1 MQYNNMQ
8 IFPLHTF
15 FILKGDI
22 LFMKALIFSLV
33 LLCLALFPQSSTALE
48 IPDTYNAEIASLN
61 FFPSGARF
69 EFLIEPQEEDGSFEA
84 FLPGAFDPASVKLL
98 TPENVIGD
106 IRTEKLSRT
115 RWIPPQL
122 EDLKTAQE
130 SQAETVSTL
139 TARQSAFEQTL
150 NLLKNI
156 EPDKADNPLE
166 LLEYIT
172 NAQDLS
178 QKTEADL
185 AALKVTLAAEKEK
198 LTMLNSEMN
207 SRRPSGESSFLVI
220 TGKAKSTV
228 RIEAATGAASWRPRY
243 TLNLDSN
250 SGDID
255 VQMFIRASQRT
266 GLDYSGSF
274 TLHTK
279 TPDEN
284 INNPDL
290 QPLRVGIKPKQ
301 ERVMSTSGMSITRT
315 NRMYESAKM
324 AAPMMADMEAM
335 DTFAEEEAQTAPAV
349 EESIS
354 DRTVRVEGEITG
366 DGQEREFQV
375 DLGNVKLSAKP
386 IIMLIPEQKDKAWII
401 ASMDEQNDRLIPGMA
416 ELRVDGYPS
425 GKIYIQEFGQGQK
438 KIPFGYADQIT
449 AKKEALIGK
458 TGVSWFSG
466 VQTEGYKLEITNG
479 TKSDKLITVRDR
491 LPIPTDEKIKLD
503 VKRIEPK
510 EKSKDPEN
518 RCTWEILVPA
528 GKTQTIIVDYTLSY
542 PSGEELQ
549 YK

>member
-1 MQYNNMQ
+1 
-8 IFPLHTF
+8 
-15 FILKGDI
+15 
-22 LFMKALIFSLV
+22 MKALIFSLV
-33 LLCLALFPQSSTALE
+33 LLIVTLFPHASSALE
-48 IPDTYNAEIASLN
+48 IPDNYNAQIASLS
-61 FFPSGARF
+61 FYPSGARF
-69 EFLIEPQEEDGSFEA
+69 EFIIEPQEEDGTFTA
-84 FLPGAFDPASVKLL
+84 YLPGAFTPESVKLL

-106 IRTEKLSRT
+106 IRTERRTRT
-115 RWIPPQL
+115 RWTPPQL

-130 SQAETVSTL
+130 SQAETVSIL
-139 TARQSAFEQTL
+139 SARQSALEQTL

-156 EPDKADNPLE
+156 EPDKADDPLD

-172 NAQDLS
+172 NAQDLR

-185 AALKVTLAAEKEK
+185 AALKVTLAAEREK

-220 TGKAKSTV
+220 TGKAKSAV

-243 TLNLDSN
+243 TLNLDSD

-255 VQMFIRASQRT
+255 VQMFILASQRT
-266 GLDYSGSF
+266 GLDYSGPF

-284 INNPDL
+284 ISNPDL

-301 ERVMSTSGMSITRT
+301 ERVMSAAGMSLTRT
-315 NRMYESAKM
+315 NRMYESARM
-324 AAPMMADMEAM
+324 AAPMAM
-335 DTFAEEEAQTAPAV
+335 DRMAMDEMAEEDSAYAPEPKAPAV

-366 DGQEREFQV
+366 DGQEREFEV
-375 DLGNVKLSAKP
+375 ALGGLKMSATP

-401 ASMDEQNDRLIPGMA
+401 ASMDEENDRLIPGTA

-438 KIPFGYADQIT
+438 RVPFGYADQIT
-449 AKKEALIGK
+449 VKKEALIGK
-458 TGVSWFSG
+458 KGVSWFSG

-491 LPIPTDEKIKLD
+491 LPIPTDEKIKLE

-518 RCTWEILVPA
+518 RYTWEISVPA
-528 GKTQTIIVDYTLSY
+528 GKTETIIVDYSLSY

>member
-1 MQYNNMQ
+1 M
-8 IFPLHTF
+8 
-15 FILKGDI
+15 KGDI

-33 LLCLALFPQSSTALE
+33 LLGLALFPYSSTALE

-61 FFPSGARF
+61 FYPSGARF
-69 EFLIEPQEEDGSFEA
+69 EFIIEPQEEDGSFTA
-84 FLPGAFDPASVKLL
+84 YLPGAFTPESVKLL
-98 TPENVIGD
+98 TPENVFGD
-106 IRTEKLSRT
+106 IRTERLSRT
-115 RWIPPQL
+115 RWTPPQL
-122 EDLKTAQE
+122 ETLKTAQE
-130 SQAETVSTL
+130 SQAETVSIL
-139 TARQSAFEQTL
+139 SARQSALEQTL
-150 NLLKNI
+150 NLLRNI
-156 EPDKADNPLE
+156 EPDKADDPLD
-166 LLEYIT
+166 LLEYIA
-172 NAQDLS
+172 NAQDLR

-220 TGKAKSTV
+220 TGRAKSAI

-243 TLNLDSN
+243 TLNLNSD

-266 GLDYSGSF
+266 GLDYSGAF

-279 TPDEN
+279 TPDES
-284 INNPDL
+284 ISNPDL

-301 ERVMSTSGMSITRT
+301 ERVMSAAGMKLTRT

-324 AAPMMADMEAM
+324 AAPMMPDMMM
-335 DTFAEEEAQTAPAV
+335 DELPEEYEPEKKAPAV

-354 DRTVRVEGEITG
+354 DRAVRVQGEITG

-375 DLGNVKLSAKP
+375 ELGNVKMSATP

-401 ASMDEQNDRLIPGMA
+401 ASMDEENDRLIPGTA

-438 KIPFGYADQIT
+438 RVPFGYADQIT
-449 AKKEALIGK
+449 VKKEALIGK
-458 TGVSWFSG
+458 KGVSWFSG

-491 LPIPTDEKIKLD
+491 LPVPTDEKIKLE

-518 RCTWEILVPA
+518 RYTWEISVPA
-528 GKTQTIIVDYTLSY
+528 GKTETIIVDYSLSY

-549 YK
+549 YR

>member
-1 MQYNNMQ
+1 
-8 IFPLHTF
+8 
-15 FILKGDI
+15 
-22 LFMKALIFSLV
+22 MKALIFSLV
-33 LLCLALFPQSSTALE
+33 LFAVAFSAYPSSALE

-61 FFPSGARF
+61 FYPSGARF

-84 FLPGAFDPASVKLL
+84 YLPGAFTPESIKLL
-98 TPENVIGD
+98 TPENVYGD
-106 IRTEKLSRT
+106 IRTERRSRT
-115 RWIPPQL
+115 RWTPSQL

-139 TARQSAFEQTL
+139 TARQSALEQTL

-156 EPDKADNPLE
+156 EPDKADDPLD
-166 LLEYIT
+166 LLEYVS
-172 NAQDLS
+172 NAQDLR
-178 QKTEADL
+178 QKTEAEL
-185 AALKVTLAAEKEK
+185 AALKVTIAAEKEK

-207 SRRPSGESSFLVI
+207 SRRPSGESSFLVV
-220 TGKAKSTV
+220 TGRAKSTV
-228 RIEAATGAASWRPRY
+228 RFEAATGAASWRPRY
-243 TLNLDSN
+243 TLDFDSD

-266 GLDYSGSF
+266 GLDYSGPF

-284 INNPDL
+284 ISNPDL

-301 ERVMSTSGMSITRT
+301 ERVMSAAGMSLTRT
-315 NRMYESAKM
+315 NRMYESAKR
-324 AAPMMADMEAM
+324 AAPMMMDRMAM
-335 DTFAEEEAQTAPAV
+335 DEMAEEEAAYSQPSEPAV

-366 DGQEREFQV
+366 DGQEREFLV
-375 DLGNVKLSAKP
+375 ALGNVKMSATP

-401 ASMDEQNDRLIPGMA
+401 ASMDEENDRLIPGTA

-425 GKIYIQEFGQGQK
+425 GKIYIQEFGQGQRRV
-438 KIPFGYADQIT
+438 PFGYADQIT
-449 AKKEALIGK
+449 VKKEALIGK

-479 TKSDKLITVRDR
+479 TNSDKLITVRDR

-503 VKRIEPK
+503 VKRIAPK

-518 RCTWEILVPA
+518 RYTWEITVPA
-528 GKTQTIIVDYTLSY
+528 GKTETIIVDYSLSY

>member
-1 MQYNNMQ
+1 
-8 IFPLHTF
+8 
-15 FILKGDI
+15 
-22 LFMKALIFSLV
+22 MKALIFSLV
-33 LLCLALFPQSSTALE
+33 LLVVALFPHSSTALE
-48 IPDTYNAEIASLN
+48 IPDTYNAQIASLN
-61 FFPSGARF
+61 FYPSGARF
-69 EFLIEPQEEDGSFEA
+69 EFLIEPQEEDGSFTA
-84 FLPGAFDPASVKLL
+84 YLPGAFTPESIKLL
-98 TPENVIGD
+98 TPENVYGD
-106 IRTEKLSRT
+106 IRTERLSRT
-115 RWIPPQL
+115 RWTPPQL

-130 SQAETVSTL
+130 SQAETVSIL
-139 TARQSAFEQTL
+139 SARQAALEQTL
-150 NLLKNI
+150 SLLKNI
-156 EPDKADNPLE
+156 EPDKADDPLD
-166 LLEYIT
+166 LLEYIA
-172 NAQDLS
+172 NAQDLR

-220 TGKAKSTV
+220 TGRAKSTV
-228 RIEAATGAASWRPRY
+228 RIEAATGAAYWRPRY

-255 VQMFIRASQRT
+255 VQMFVRVSQRT
-266 GLDYSGSF
+266 GLNYSGTF
-274 TLHTK
+274 TMHTK
-279 TPDEN
+279 TPDES
-284 INNPDL
+284 ISNPDL
-290 QPLRVGIKPKQ
+290 QPLRVGIRPKQ
-301 ERVMSTSGMSITRT
+301 ERVMSAAGMSLTRT

-324 AAPMMADMEAM
+324 AAPMMM
-335 DTFAEEEAQTAPAV
+335 DEMVEEDTAAYESRPSEPAV
-349 EESIS
+349 QESIS
-354 DRTVRVEGEITG
+354 DRTVRVEGELTG

-375 DLGNVKLSAKP
+375 ELGSVKMSATP

-401 ASMDEQNDRLIPGMA
+401 ASMDEENDRLIPGTA

-438 KIPFGYADQIT
+438 RVPFGYADQIT
-449 AKKEALIGK
+449 VKKEALIGK

-466 VQTEGYKLEITNG
+466 VQSSGYKLEITNG

-491 LPIPTDEKIKLD
+491 LPIPTDEKIKLE

-518 RCTWEILVPA
+518 RYTWEILVPA
-528 GKTQTIIVDYTLSY
+528 GKTETIIVDYSLSY

>member
-1 MQYNNMQ
+1 
-8 IFPLHTF
+8 
-15 FILKGDI
+15 
-22 LFMKALIFSLV
+22 MKALTFSLV
-33 LLCLALFPQSSTALE
+33 LLIVTLFPFTSSALE
-48 IPDTYNAEIASLN
+48 IPDNYNSEIASLN
-61 FFPSGARF
+61 FYPSGARF
-69 EFLIEPQEEDGSFEA
+69 EFIIEPQEEDGSFTA
-84 FLPGAFDPASVKLL
+84 YLPGAFTPESVKLL

-106 IRTEKLSRT
+106 IRTERLSRT

-130 SQAETVSTL
+130 AQAETVSTL
-139 TARQSAFEQTL
+139 SARQAALEQTL
-150 NLLKNI
+150 ALLKGI
-156 EPDKADNPLE
+156 EPDKADNPLD

-172 NAQDLS
+172 NAQELR

-185 AALKVTLAAEKEK
+185 SALKVTLAAEKEK
-198 LTMLNSEMN
+198 LTMLNAEMN

-220 TGKAKSTV
+220 TGRAKSAV

-266 GLDYSGSF
+266 GLDYSGAF

-284 INNPDL
+284 ISTPDL

-301 ERVMSTSGMSITRT
+301 EKVMSASGMSITRT

-324 AAPMMADMEAM
+324 AAPMMMDEMAMEE
-335 DTFAEEEAQTAPAV
+335 AEEERAPAAPAV

-354 DRTVRVEGEITG
+354 DRTVRVEGGITG

-375 DLGNVKLSAKP
+375 ELGSVKMSATP

-401 ASMDEQNDRLIPGMA
+401 ASMDEENDRLIPGTA

-438 KIPFGYADQIT
+438 KVPFGYADQIT
-449 AKKEALIGK
+449 VKKEALIGK
-458 TGVSWFSG
+458 KGVSWFSG

-491 LPIPTDEKIKLD
+491 LPIPTDEKIKLE
-503 VKRIEPK
+503 VKRIVPK
-510 EKSKDPEN
+510 EKSRDPEN
-518 RCTWEILVPA
+518 RCTWEISVPA
-528 GKTQTIIVDYTLSY
+528 GKTETIIVDYSLSY

>member
-1 MQYNNMQ
+1 M
-8 IFPLHTF
+8 
-15 FILKGDI
+15 KGDI
-22 LFMKALIFSLV
+22 LFMKALTFSLV
-33 LLCLALFPQSSTALE
+33 LLGLALFPHESTALE
-48 IPDTYNAEIASLN
+48 IPDDYNAEIASLN
-61 FFPSGARF
+61 FYPSGARF
-69 EFLIEPQEEDGSFEA
+69 EFIIEPQDEDGTFTA
-84 FLPGAFDPASVKLL
+84 YLPGAFTPESVKLL
-98 TPENVIGD
+98 TPENVFGD
-106 IRTEKLSRT
+106 IRTERLSRT
-115 RWIPPQL
+115 RWTPPQL

-130 SQAETVSTL
+130 SQAETVSIL
-139 TARQSAFEQTL
+139 SARQAALEQTL
-150 NLLKNI
+150 NLLKGI
-156 EPDKADNPLE
+156 EPENADDPLD
-166 LLEYIT
+166 LLEYIA
-172 NAQDLS
+172 NAQDLR

-220 TGKAKSTV
+220 TGRAKSAI
-228 RIEAATGAASWRPRY
+228 RIEAATGAAYWRPRY

-266 GLDYSGSF
+266 GLDYSGKF

-279 TPDEN
+279 TPDES
-284 INNPDL
+284 ISNPDL
-290 QPLRVGIKPKQ
+290 QPLRVGIKPKH
-301 ERVMSTSGMSITRT
+301 ERVMSAAGMSLART

-324 AAPMMADMEAM
+324 AAPMMM
-335 DTFAEEEAQTAPAV
+335 DEMVEEDTAAYESRPSEPTV
-349 EESIS
+349 QESIS
-354 DRTVRVEGEITG
+354 DRTVRVEGDITG
-366 DGQEREFQV
+366 DGQEREFEV
-375 DLGNVKLSAKP
+375 ALGNVKMSAKP

-401 ASMDEQNDRLIPGMA
+401 ASMDEENDRLIPGMA

-438 KIPFGYADQIT
+438 RVPFGYAEQIT
-449 AKKEALIGK
+449 VKKEALIGK
-458 TGVSWFSG
+458 KGVSWFSG

-510 EKSKDPEN
+510 EKSKDTEN
-518 RCTWEILVPA
+518 RYTWEISVPA
-528 GKTQTIIVDYTLSY
+528 GKTETIIVDYSLSY

-549 YK
+549 YR

>member
-1 MQYNNMQ
+1 
-8 IFPLHTF
+8 
-15 FILKGDI
+15 
-22 LFMKALIFSLV
+22 MKAFTFSLV
-33 LLCLALFPQSSTALE
+33 LLVLALFPHASSALE
-48 IPDTYNAEIASLN
+48 IPDTYNAEIAALN
-61 FFPSGARF
+61 FYPSGARF
-69 EFLIEPQEEDGSFEA
+69 EFIIEPQEEDGTFTA
-84 FLPGAFDPASVKLL
+84 YLPGAFTPESVKLL
-98 TPENVIGD
+98 TPENVYGD
-106 IRTEKLSRT
+106 IRTERLSRT
-115 RWIPPQL
+115 RWTPPQL
-122 EDLKTAQE
+122 EDLKSAQE
-130 SQAETVSTL
+130 SQAETVSIL
-139 TARQSAFEQTL
+139 SARQSALEQTL

-156 EPDKADNPLE
+156 EPDKADDPLK
-166 LLEYIT
+166 LLEYIS
-172 NAQDLS
+172 NAQDLR

-220 TGKAKSTV
+220 TGRAKAAV
-228 RIEAATGAASWRPRY
+228 RIEAATGAALWRPRY

-266 GLDYSGSF
+266 GLDYSGAF

-279 TPDEN
+279 TPDES
-284 INNPDL
+284 ISNPDL

-301 ERVMSTSGMSITRT
+301 ERVMSAAGMKLTRT

-324 AAPMMADMEAM
+324 AAPMMMDRMAM
-335 DTFAEEEAQTAPAV
+335 DEMAEEEEEAPMTPAV

-354 DRTVRVEGEITG
+354 DRTVRVQGEITG
-366 DGQEREFQV
+366 DGQEREFEV
-375 DLGNVKLSAKP
+375 ALGSVKMSAKP
-386 IIMLIPEQKDKAWII
+386 IILLIPEQKDKAWII
-401 ASMDEQNDRLIPGMA
+401 ASMDEENDRLIPGTA

-425 GKIYIQEFGQGQK
+425 GKIYIQEFGQGQRRV
-438 KIPFGYADQIT
+438 PFGYADQIT
-449 AKKEALIGK
+449 VKKEALIGK
-458 TGVSWFSG
+458 KGVSWFSG

-510 EKSKDPEN
+510 EKSKDTEN
-518 RCTWEILVPA
+518 RYTWEITVPA
-528 GKTQTIIVDYTLSY
+528 GKTETIIVDYSLSY

-549 YK
+549 YR

>member
-1 MQYNNMQ
+1 
-8 IFPLHTF
+8 
-15 FILKGDI
+15 
-22 LFMKALIFSLV
+22 MKAVIFSLV
-33 LLCLALFPQSSTALE
+33 LFVTALYAYPCSALE

-61 FFPSGARF
+61 FYPSGARF
-69 EFLIEPQEEDGSFEA
+69 EFLIEPQEEDGSFTA
-84 FLPGAFDPASVKLL
+84 YLPGAFTPESVKLL

-106 IRTEKLSRT
+106 IRTERLSRT

-139 TARQSAFEQTL
+139 AARQAALEQTL
-150 NLLKNI
+150 ALLKDI
-156 EPDKADNPLE
+156 EPTKADNPLD

-172 NAQDLS
+172 NAQDLR

-185 AALKVTLAAEKEK
+185 SALKVTLTAEKEK

-220 TGKAKSTV
+220 TGRAKSTV

-266 GLDYSGSF
+266 GLDYSGTF

-284 INNPDL
+284 ISNPDL
-290 QPLRVGIKPKQ
+290 QPLRVGIRPKQ
-301 ERVMSTSGMSITRT
+301 ERVMSAAGMSLTRT
-315 NRMYESAKM
+315 NRMYESAKR
-324 AAPMMADMEAM
+324 AAPMMM
-335 DTFAEEEAQTAPAV
+335 DEMVEEEALAESGYAPQPSAPAV

-375 DLGNVKLSAKP
+375 ELGSVKLSATP

-401 ASMDEQNDRLIPGMA
+401 ASMDEENDKLIPGTA

-438 KIPFGYADQIT
+438 KVPFGYADQIT
-449 AKKEALIGK
+449 VKKEALIGK

-466 VQTEGYKLEITNG
+466 VQTSGYKLEITNG

-491 LPIPTDEKIKLD
+491 LPIPTDEKIKLE

-518 RCTWEILVPA
+518 RYTWEISVPA
-528 GKTQTIIVDYTLSY
+528 GKTETIIVDYSLSY